1 MTASDLYVFQQGQ
14 CAARDSQ
21 GLCGGAPRGTI
32 GGAPGR
38 YDTMRF
44 QLLLCL
50 LSPIEELFPDLCMSW
65 WLPPSLQLERYAKL
79 WPGRVLSILIVWT
92 PILSV
97 VAHLTSSSIS
107 PVVTPILVVCIFGAF
122 AIRLYLLGRKLHHVL
137 QSPACKECCDQVAQT
152 ELPQMVNRAAVNQ
165 VVVDQV
171 LVVDSDDQVAE
182 VSVQSKDAGNA
193 SAELCT
199 ASSAKVAASD
209 QLEIRRQAE
218 TNLVKLLEATDAQRV
233 SFGKV
238 TFDLIEIAEVLYL
251 VVFGS
256 IAAILYTALDDK
268 KWLALVAVGTILIG
282 AFFMAK
288 NRHRNQKLD
297 VFGRVVFACGFVT
310 NLYNLNRADNQL

>member
-97 VAHLTSSSIS
+97 VAQLTTSSIS
-107 PVVTPILVVCIFGAF
+107 PVVTPLLAVCIFGAF

-137 QSPACKECCDQVAQT
+137 QSSAYKECCDHVAQT

-165 VVVDQV
+165 VVVD
-171 LVVDSDDQVAE
+171 SDDQVTE

-193 SAELCT
+193 SAEHT

-268 KWLALVAVGTILIG
+268 KWLALVAVRTILIG

-310 NLYNLNRADNQL
+310 NLYNLDRADSQL